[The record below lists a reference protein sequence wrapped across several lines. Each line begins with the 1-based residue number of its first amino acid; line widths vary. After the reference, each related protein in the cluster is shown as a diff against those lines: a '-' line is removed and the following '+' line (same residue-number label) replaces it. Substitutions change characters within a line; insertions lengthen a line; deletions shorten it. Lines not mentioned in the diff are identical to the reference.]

1 MVPVNQFLAIFLVQI
16 LAKAQQNEARP
27 PISLSITINEYPEA
41 SSHVTLSSILIQT
54 DNGLYF
60 LLTCNSPFLSSI
72 SSLLIQLYLTTFST
86 SSKDSSEQPNK
97 NADFFS
103 LASLMYILPLQFIL
117 VSILKYSLSSIVFF
131 MSNTLLIS
139 PSRVNIFF

>member
-1 MVPVNQFLAIFLVQI
+1 MVPMNQFLAIFLVQI
-16 LAKAQQNEARP
+16 LAKAQQKEARP

-41 SSHVTLSSILIQT
+41 SSHVNLSSILIYT

-60 LLTCNSPFLSSI
+60 LLTCNSPFSSTT

-103 LASLMYILPLQFIL
+103 FASLMYILPLQFIL